1 MERSAFIKKLW
12 RWFDEY
18 FLLGAVAFLLLF
30 IPLYPKIPL
39 ADLIPGYI
47 VRLRLEDIF
56 IAVFGLWWLIQLIRK
71 KVTWRTP
78 LTWVIIAYAVVGLL
92 SNVLGVVLSH
102 TIPAQLLHFGKSSLH
117 WLRYLQYFSLFFM
130 AYSAVKTKKHI
141 FFLLGSTI
149 AGLVGVVLYGYGQKY
164 LYWPVYS
171 TMNREFS
178 KGIRLYLGEFARVQ
192 STFAGHYDL
201 GAYLVIV
208 LPLLLAVIFAWGKR
222 DVSSW
227 KARSRYLWKLGYW
240 LLSFTW
246 VGGLWLL
253 VLSASRTSFL
263 GYLLGVGIV
272 VLLYMLRRSLWWGI
286 SRGFLVLTV
295 SGLMMLLVG
304 DLTSRFSQLV
314 NRDQYP
320 QVYQVFDSV
329 SDLREHPGRLLG
341 FSDAKPP
348 EGALSLDEL
357 EAQLNESGM
366 TVSDTQPTTERPS
379 DVYVD
384 VPDREFDLDDPA
396 ATLEANIRQEGDKY
410 VVDRQ
415 FSDCALKRSLSVC
428 IRFETLWPR
437 AFQGFLRD
445 PLFGSG
451 YATLNKE
458 SFGQF
463 TEAESTDNNFL
474 RTLGET
480 GALGF
485 LTFYGAIGLSLWYAF
500 QVYARSRQER
510 DGKEEAWLTALAIG
524 SIAATAGLLLN
535 ATYIDVFAASKV
547 AYMFWALQGV
557 FLAAFVKFGGVA
569 PKFDFVTQAKK
580 QDVAQLSTLLQQ
592 VEQQAGTQKAKSGS
606 YLSSQKRRLKSQ
618 RPRKRRQ

>member
-1 MERSAFIKKLW
+1 MEDSAFIKKLW

-18 FLLGAVAFLLLF
+18 FLLVSVAFLLLF
-30 IPLYPKIPL
+30 IPLYPKIPI

-56 IAVFGLWWLIQLIRK
+56 IAVFGLWWLVQLLRK
-71 KVTWRTP
+71 KVSWRTP
-78 LTWVIIAYAVVGLL
+78 LSLVIIAYTIIGLL
-92 SNVLGVVLSH
+92 SNILGVVLTK
-102 TIPAQLLHFGKSSLH
+102 TIPAELLHFGKSSLH
-117 WLRYLQYFSLFFM
+117 WLRYIQYFSLFFL
-130 AYSAVKTKKHI
+130 AYSAIKTKKHV
-141 FFLLGSTI
+141 FFLVGSAV
-149 AGLVGVVLYGYGQKY
+149 AGLMGVVIYGYGQKY
-164 LYWPVYS
+164 MYWPVYS

-201 GAYLVIV
+201 GAYLVIL
-208 LPLLLAVIFAWGKR
+208 LPLVLAILFAWGKK
-222 DVSSW
+222 DTSAW
-227 KARSRYLWKLGYW
+227 KKLHQRLWKLGWWVLGFAW
-240 LLSFTW
+240 LS
-246 VGGLWLL
+246 GLWLL

-263 GYLLGVGIV
+263 GYLLGAGLVL
-272 VLLYMLRRSLWWGI
+272 LLYMLRRSLWWGV
-286 SRGFLVLTV
+286 SRGFIVFAL

-314 NRDQYP
+314 DPQKYP
-320 QVYQVFDSV
+320 QVYEAFDTLSEFRTNP
-329 SDLREHPGRLLG
+329 RELLG
-341 FSDAKPP
+341 MAPATPP
-348 EGALSLDEL
+348 EGAVSVEEL
-357 EAQLNESGM
+357 EAELNESGM
-366 TVSDTQPTTERPS
+366 TVSDTQPTTARPQ

-384 VPDREFDLDDPA
+384 VPAKEFELDDPA
-396 ATLEANIRQEGDKY
+396 ATLEGTIRQEGDKL

-415 FSDCALKRSLSVC
+415 FSDCALTKSLSVC

-437 AFQGFLRD
+437 AFQGFLRN

-458 SFGQF
+458 IVGQF

-485 LTFYGAIGLSLWYAF
+485 ITFYGAIGLALWYAF
-500 QVYARSRQER
+500 QVYVRRA
-510 DGKEEAWLTALAIG
+510 DAWITALAIG
-524 SIAATAGLLLN
+524 SIGASAGLLLN

-547 AYMFWALQGV
+547 AYMYWALQGI

-569 PKFDFVTQAKK
+569 PRYDFATQAKK
-580 QDVAQLSTLLQQ
+580 QDTAQLSALLQQ
-592 VEQQAGTQKAKSGS
+592 IEKDKSPASAGSTNSSS
-606 YLSSQKRRLKSQ
+606 YLSTKKRSLKSQ
-618 RPRKRRQ
+618 KPRKRRR